1 MKGEE
6 TDSFVKVSVSL
17 RREIKPGIFLG
28 QRLMFSSPPPGSSGL
43 PLRVSVC
50 VGSVPPGNAEPKRRL
65 FPTPASCVSERANVA
80 HLYFMAPSTHICI
93 I

>member
-6 TDSFVKVSVSL
+6 TDDFVKVSVSL

-43 PLRVSVC
+43 PLRVAAC
-50 VGSVPPGNAEPKRRL
+50 VGSVQYLQG
-65 FPTPASCVSERANVA
+65 TPNPCAAFLQPQLRALASE
-80 HLYFMAPSTHICI
+80 LM
-93 I
+93 